1 MKENLKQNYLRL
13 VPLIVLLWMAVLP
26 GRAQVSIS
34 GTVADEAGESVIGA
48 SVVVKGQTSVGTV
61 TDFDGNF
68 QLKVPSEDVSIV
80 VSYIGLSPQELKV
93 GKQRSFKIVLREDKQ
108 VLQDVVVVGYGQ
120 QKKASVVGAI
130 TQTDGKVL
138 ERTGGVSSLGA
149 ALAGNLPGVTVMASS
164 GMPGEED
171 PQIVIRGIS
180 SWNNSEPLVLVD
192 GIERPM
198 SAVDISSVQSVSVLK
213 DASATAVYGVKG
225 ANGVILITTKRG
237 QDGKARIEVGLNM
250 VAKVASKLP
259 GHKDSYDA
267 LSLRNKAIE
276 HELGLTPDS
285 WSKITPEAILD
296 KYRNPA
302 SVEEAERYPN
312 VDWEDELFKKAAFSY
327 NPHMNISGGTKNV
340 KYFAAVDFLHEGDLF
355 REWDNGRGYEPGFG
369 YNRINV
375 RSNLD
380 FQLTS
385 TTLLKANIFGSSGQ
399 KKGPWGVDSNS
410 YFETQYWQAAYSAPS
425 DAFLPKY
432 SDGSWGYYP
441 DDEIGAPNSAYNMA
455 INGIE
460 YRTTTRVNTDFTLE
474 QDLSFLLK
482 GLKAS
487 ATVSWDNVFVE
498 YRRGIDDTGHSAQR
512 KWINP
517 DTGDVTLREPND
529 GNTNF
534 DYQEGI
540 KWNVAGGSVD
550 NGVTQRNLFYQG
562 QLYWG
567 RQFGH
572 HDVTAM
578 GVFNRTERAMGS
590 EFTHYREDWA
600 FRTTYAYDGR
610 YFLEYNGAY
619 NGSEKFSKDNRFAFF
634 NSGAIGWLISEE
646 KWWEPL
652 KWWVPMLKMRYSYG
666 EVGDDNVGDRWLY
679 VTQWAYGG
687 TTQQGLDPDVQ
698 SPYTW
703 YKESKVGNTDVHW
716 ERATKQNL
724 GIDYSFIDGILAGS
738 ADFFWEN
745 RKDILVAGGNRA
757 VPSYYGTTAP
767 TANLG
772 RVKTHG
778 YELELR
784 VNKKLGKDWRVWGN
798 FNATHAVNEIVTFD
812 DAALLPA
819 YQKTEGYAIGQNRSW
834 QTNGWA
840 NTWDQVIG
848 TTIHNTND
856 DQKLPGM
863 YQMID
868 FNADGI
874 IDSND
879 QAPYQYTGT
888 PQNTYSATIGF
899 DWKGLSVMAQF
910 YGVTNVSR
918 YVWFGTFDGHLDTAF
933 DEGTYWTK
941 DNTDADV
948 PMPRWNST
956 PNGTY
961 HNGVRFLYDGSFI
974 RLKNAEIAY
983 TWDAKSWIRHL
994 GFESL
999 KIFVNG
1005 NNLWCWSRMPDDRES
1020 NFAGTGNASQG
1031 AYPTVKRF
1039 NLGLK
1044 FTL

>member
-1 MKENLKQNYLRL
+1 MKVDLKQRIRRL
-13 VPLIVLLWMAVLP
+13 IPLIAFILLAA
-26 GRAQVSIS
+26 AQMQAQISIS
-34 GTVADEAGESVIGA
+34 GTVVDETGEGVIGA
-48 SVVVKGQTSVGTV
+48 SVVVKGQPGSGTV

-68 QLKVPSEDVSIV
+68 QMKVPSEGVSIV
-80 VSYIGLSPQELKV
+80 VSYVGMTPQELKV
-93 GKQRSFKIVLREDKQ
+93 GSRRKFNITLKEDKQ

-149 ALAGNLPGVTVMASS
+149 ALTGNLPGVITMAST

-237 QDGKARIEVGLNM
+237 QDGKAKIEVGMNA

-259 GHKDSYDA
+259 GHADSYGA
-267 LSLRNKAIE
+267 LYVRNQAIE
-276 HELGLTPDS
+276 NELGLAPDS
-285 WSKITPEAILD
+285 WTKITPAAILD
-296 KYRNPA
+296 KYRDPA
-302 SVEEAERYPN
+302 TLEEAERYPN
-312 VDWEDELFKKAAFSY
+312 VDWEKEMFRDVAMSY
-327 NPHMNISGGTKNV
+327 NPHVNISGGTKNV
-340 KYFAAVDFLHEGDLF
+340 KYFAAIDFLHEGDLF
-355 REWDNGRGYEPGFG
+355 KVWDNNRGYEGGFG

-380 FQLTS
+380 FQITK

-410 YFETQYWQAAYSAPS
+410 WFETQYWQAAYSAPS
-425 DAFLPKY
+425 DAFLPRY

-441 DDEIGAPNSAYNMA
+441 ADEIGAPNSIYNMS

-498 YRRGIDDTGHSAQR
+498 TRRGINDEGHAAQR
-512 KWINP
+512 KWINSE
-517 DTGDVTLREPND
+517 TGDVTLREPND

-540 KWNVAGGSVD
+540 KWNIAGGSVD
-550 NGVTQRNLFYQG
+550 NYRTQRNLFYQG
-562 QLYWG
+562 QLFWG
-567 RQFGH
+567 NKFGE
-572 HDVTAM
+572 HDITAM
-578 GVFNRTERAMGS
+578 GVFNRTERAAGP

-600 FRTTYAYDGR
+600 FRATYAYGGR

-619 NGSEKFSKDNRFAFF
+619 NGSEKFSGQNRFAFF
-634 NSGAIGWLISEE
+634 NSGALGWLVSEE

-652 KWWVPMLKMRYSYG
+652 HWWVPMLKLRYSYG

-687 TTQQGLDPDVQ
+687 TSQQGLDPDVR

-703 YKESKVGNTDVHW
+703 YKESRVGNDDVHW
-716 ERATKQNL
+716 ERALKQNL
-724 GIDYSFIDGILAGS
+724 GIDYSLLDGILAGS
-738 ADFFWEN
+738 LDFFWED

-757 VPSYYGTTAP
+757 VPSYYGTIAP

-784 VNKKLGKDWRVWGN
+784 VNKKLGRDWRLWGN
-798 FNATHAVNEIVTFD
+798 FNMTHAENMIKEFD

-819 YQKTEGYAIGQNRSW
+819 YQKTVDYAIGQNRSW

-840 NTWDQVIG
+840 NTWDQLIG

-863 YQMID
+863 YQVID
-868 FNADGI
+868 FNGDGV
-874 IDSND
+874 IDAND

-899 DWKGLSVMAQF
+899 DWKGLSVMCQF

-918 YVWFGTFDGHLDTAF
+918 YVWFGSLQGHLDTVY

-941 DNTDADV
+941 YTQDADA

-961 HNGVRFLYDGSFI
+961 FNGVRFLYDGSFI

-983 TWDAKSWIRHL
+983 TWESASWIKHL
-994 GFESL
+994 GLSSL
-999 KIFVNG
+999 KVFVNG
-1005 NNLWCWSRMPDDRES
+1005 NNLWCWSHMPDDRES

-1031 AYPTVKRF
+1031 AYPTVRRF
-1039 NLGLK
+1039 NFGLK

>member
-590 EFTHYREDWA
+590 EFTHYRGPSAPPTPTTAATSWNTTEPTTA
-600 FRTTYAYDGR
+600 RRNSQRTTALP
-610 YFLEYNGAY
+610 FSILE
-619 NGSEKFSKDNRFAFF
+619 
-634 NSGAIGWLISEE
+634 
-646 KWWEPL
+646 P
-652 KWWVPMLKMRYSYG
+652 
-666 EVGDDNVGDRWLY
+666 
-679 VTQWAYGG
+679 
-687 TTQQGLDPDVQ
+687 
-698 SPYTW
+698 
-703 YKESKVGNTDVHW
+703 
-716 ERATKQNL
+716 
-724 GIDYSFIDGILAGS
+724 LAGS
-738 ADFFWEN
+738 SARRN
-745 RKDILVAGGNRA
+745 GG
-757 VPSYYGTTAP
+757 
-767 TANLG
+767 
-772 RVKTHG
+772 
-778 YELELR
+778 
-784 VNKKLGKDWRVWGN
+784 
-798 FNATHAVNEIVTFD
+798 
-812 DAALLPA
+812 
-819 YQKTEGYAIGQNRSW
+819 
-834 QTNGWA
+834 
-840 NTWDQVIG
+840 
-848 TTIHNTND
+848 
-856 DQKLPGM
+856 
-863 YQMID
+863 
-868 FNADGI
+868 
-874 IDSND
+874 
-879 QAPYQYTGT
+879 
-888 PQNTYSATIGF
+888 
-899 DWKGLSVMAQF
+899 
-910 YGVTNVSR
+910 SR
-918 YVWFGTFDGHLDTAF
+918 
-933 DEGTYWTK
+933 
-941 DNTDADV
+941 
-948 PMPRWNST
+948 
-956 PNGTY
+956 
-961 HNGVRFLYDGSFI
+961 
-974 RLKNAEIAY
+974 
-983 TWDAKSWIRHL
+983 
-994 GFESL
+994 
-999 KIFVNG
+999 
-1005 NNLWCWSRMPDDRES
+1005 
-1020 NFAGTGNASQG
+1020 
-1031 AYPTVKRF
+1031 
-1039 NLGLK
+1039 
-1044 FTL
+1044 

>member
-1 MKENLKQNYLRL
+1 MKVDLRQSIRRLIPL
-13 VPLIVLLWMAVLP
+13 VAFMLLAV
-26 GRAQVSIS
+26 AQMQAQISIN
-34 GTVADEAGESVIGA
+34 GTVIDETGEGVIGA
-48 SVVVKGQTSVGTV
+48 SVVVKGQPGVGTV

-68 QLKVPSEDVSIV
+68 QLKVPSENVSIV
-80 VSYIGLSPQELKV
+80 VSYVGMVPQEMKV
-93 GKQRSFKIVLREDKQ
+93 GSRRSFSITLKEDKQ

-149 ALAGNLPGVTVMASS
+149 ALAGNLPGVTVMAST

-237 QDGKARIEVGLNM
+237 QDGQARVEVGMNM

-267 LSLRNKAIE
+267 LYLRNQAIE

-285 WSKITPEAILD
+285 WSKITPQGVLD

-312 VDWEDELFKKAAFSY
+312 VDWEEELFKKQAFSY
-327 NPHMNISGGTKNV
+327 NPHVNISGGTKNV
-340 KYFAAVDFLHEGDLF
+340 KYFAAIDFLHEGDLF
-355 REWDNGRGYEPGFG
+355 KTWDNGRGYEPGFG
-369 YNRINV
+369 YNRINA

-380 FQLTS
+380 FQLTK
-385 TTLLKANIFGSSGQ
+385 TTLLKANLFGSSGQ

-410 YFETQYWQAAYSAPS
+410 YFETQYWQAAYSAPA

-474 QDLSFLLK
+474 QDFSFLLK
-482 GLKAS
+482 GLRAS

-498 YRRGIDDTGHSAQR
+498 YRRGIDDTGHAAQR

-550 NGVTQRNLFYQG
+550 NNVTQRNLFYQG
-562 QLYWG
+562 QLFWAG
-567 RQFGH
+567 SFGK
-572 HDVTAM
+572 HDITAM

-600 FRTTYAYDGR
+600 FRTTYAYNGR
-610 YFLEYNGAY
+610 YFFEYNGAY

-634 NSGAIGWLISEE
+634 NSGAIGWLVSEE

-652 KWWVPMLKMRYSYG
+652 HWWVPMLKLRYSYG

-679 VTQWAYGG
+679 ITQWAYGG
-687 TTQQGLDPDVQ
+687 TTQQGLDPDVR

-703 YKESKVGNTDVHW
+703 YKEARVGNEDVHW
-716 ERATKQNL
+716 ERATKQNF
-724 GIDYSFIDGILAGS
+724 GIDYSLVDGVIAGS
-738 ADFFWEN
+738 LDFFWEN
-745 RKDILVAGGNRA
+745 RKDILVAGESRA

-772 RVKTHG
+772 RVRTHG

-784 VNKKLGKDWRVWGN
+784 VNKRLGKDWRLWGN
-798 FNATHAVNEIVTFD
+798 FNATHAVNKIVEYD

-819 YQKTEGYAIGQNRSW
+819 YQKSEGYAIGQNRSW

-840 NTWDQVIG
+840 STWDQIIG
-848 TTIHNTND
+848 MTQHNTND

-868 FNADGI
+868 YNADGI

-879 QAPYQYTGT
+879 QVPYQYTGT
-888 PQNTYSATIGF
+888 PQNTYSATVGF
-899 DWKGLSVMAQF
+899 DWKGLSVMVQF

-933 DEGTYWTK
+933 DEGSYWSVANQTA
-941 DNTDADV
+941 DN

-961 HNGVRFLYDGSFI
+961 YNGVRFLYDGSFV
-974 RLKNAEIAY
+974 RLKNAEVAY
-983 TWDAKSWIRHL
+983 TWDAKSWIRHIGL
-994 GFESL
+994 SSL
-999 KIFVNG
+999 KVFVNG

-1039 NLGLK
+1039 NFGLK